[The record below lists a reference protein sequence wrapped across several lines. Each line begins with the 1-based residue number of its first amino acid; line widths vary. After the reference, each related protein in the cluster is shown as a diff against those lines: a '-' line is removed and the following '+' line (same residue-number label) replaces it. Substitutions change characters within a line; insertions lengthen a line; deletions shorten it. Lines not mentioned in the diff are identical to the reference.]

1 MPAAIGLSNLFFPP
15 SCDLL
20 SSGSTIAEAVRSLLP
35 HKLFE
40 NDCPTRLESHSF
52 VGVVVVSA
60 VGVLLE
66 FLPFL
71 AHGSAGTREQSLFR
85 GPWSRSLLRGRWVTR
100 FKCCML
106 FSWVI
111 WQHSQRLWNVGKA
124 PRPREDEEVN

>member
-71 AHGSAGTREQSLFR
+71 AHSHSKSNKLSASNMKKQSRRKPRLRCLLAGS
-85 GPWSRSLLRGRWVTR
+85 
-100 FKCCML
+100 
-106 FSWVI
+106 
-111 WQHSQRLWNVGKA
+111 
-124 PRPREDEEVN
+124 